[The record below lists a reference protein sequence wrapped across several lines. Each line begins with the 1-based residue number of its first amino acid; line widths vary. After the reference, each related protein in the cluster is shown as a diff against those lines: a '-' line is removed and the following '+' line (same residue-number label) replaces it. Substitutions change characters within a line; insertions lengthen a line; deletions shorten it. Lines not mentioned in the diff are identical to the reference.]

1 MTGIID
7 YARTELRPFSEL
19 PFNEIDALIIATLI
33 YEDVANICPTL
44 MLDEQQQ
51 SGSFATRIRAFEPE
65 HPLIWLKGLWHPAM
79 ESISLEEAN
88 QELHRSIDTSEDD
101 KPHEAQMV
109 SVIDPHLTHTL
120 FEEAGNN
127 PRFAGIRLGSRRRAC
142 QPRRANPIR
151 RRNVPT
157 ARRPQPSQSYA

>member
-51 SGSFATRIRAFEPE
+51 SGSFATRIRTFEPK
-65 HPLIWLKGLWHPAM
+65 HPLIWLKRALASGNG
-79 ESISLEEAN
+79 IN
-88 QELHRSIDTSEDD
+88 QPQR
-101 KPHEAQMV
+101 
-109 SVIDPHLTHTL
+109 
-120 FEEAGNN
+120 G
-127 PRFAGIRLGSRRRAC
+127 
-142 QPRRANPIR
+142 QPRIASFNRYIGG
-151 RRNVPT
+151 
-157 ARRPQPSQSYA
+157 

>member
-65 HPLIWLKGLWHPAM
+65 HPLIWLKGLWHTAM
-79 ESISLEEAN
+79 ESISLKEAN
-88 QELHRSIDTSEDD
+88 Q
-101 KPHEAQMV
+101 
-109 SVIDPHLTHTL
+109 
-120 FEEAGNN
+120 
-127 PRFAGIRLGSRRRAC
+127 
-142 QPRRANPIR
+142 
-151 RRNVPT
+151 
-157 ARRPQPSQSYA
+157 